1 MLLELRQIGSF
12 DNFEYPFF
20 ENPRKKTEP
29 PKNRFL
35 HDCDHLSVN
44 SVSVLV
50 FGFISPTVVYV
61 AVITDKV
68 QSKQQDFLQGS
79 CGDMVAAKMPAMT
92 GIQHVRAR
100 DFLVPY

>member
-1 MLLELRQIGSF
+1 MRQIGSF
-12 DNFEYPFF
+12 GNFEYRFF
-20 ENPRKKTEP
+20 RESKEKDRTTE
-29 PKNRFL
+29 NRFL

-44 SVSVLV
+44 SVSVLA

-61 AVITDKV
+61 TVITDKV